1 MGTPK
6 KPTPVVKRVS
16 PRRVQ
21 TLPVEGQTPEPDP
34 EPDAEPA
41 EPSWKEGDDRL
52 KADKPPH
59 Y

>member
-1 MGTPK
+1 MGKPK

-34 EPDAEPA
+34 EPTELP
-41 EPSWKEGDDRL
+41 WKEGDDRL